1 MLSIFSYADACRSL
15 STLIYLTCGVR
26 FITLLYPDVY
36 KRQVH
41 YSFQGVG
48 TNAGTLEITPVY
60 NGTAQASAARKT
72 VFTSEN
78 QLGTIDG
85 FFAFTADN
93 GGTELSFNFDY
104 LPEAALVDSKFSV
117 MIERKS

>member
-1 MLSIFSYADACRSL
+1 MSLADTKLGSRIADNGSSISVPDGKYA
-15 STLIYLTCGVR
+15 
-26 FITLLYPDVY
+26 
-36 KRQVH
+36 VH

-85 FFAFTADN
+85 FFAFTAND
-93 GGTELSFNFDY
+93 GGTELKFDFSY
-104 LPEAALVDSKFSV
+104 LPEAQLVDSRFSV